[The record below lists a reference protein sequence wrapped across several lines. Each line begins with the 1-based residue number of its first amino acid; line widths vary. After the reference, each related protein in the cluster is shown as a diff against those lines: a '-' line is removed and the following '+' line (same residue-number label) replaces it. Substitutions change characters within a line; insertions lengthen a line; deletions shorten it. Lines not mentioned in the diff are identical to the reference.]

1 MSDEREIKTTKDTS
15 LATYILETKN
25 LLMSLQREVYG
36 LKLEQVKY
44 TGEVAGTI
52 KVLTQKVTFIA
63 DSVQDDIGECKG
75 ERIII
80 RDTARD
86 NKIELKEDIKDLGES
101 TDKKVTGLYRLGIG
115 GMFTLLCGIVV
126 AWFKGH

>member
-1 MSDEREIKTTKDTS
+1 MSDEREIKTTKDTN